1 MKNITLISLFNL
13 AIKHI
18 LVIIIAAAIFA
29 GAAFGY
35 CEFIADARYSAKGA
49 IMVTNGA
56 ITTDENGVKTT
67 INNTDIVASINILDT
82 ATDILTTSDI
92 YKELAKKFKNKYSYQ
107 NLKAFSS
114 VTQRENNTLFI
125 DISFTAET
133 PEEAVSLV
141 NSYLDIAP
149 KYVEEALPG
158 TKSNIFEADS
168 ATKVFPNTF
177 TITAIAGFL
186 GAIIAFAVVFFIE
199 SLDTVIH
206 DEDDFKEKFDVP
218 VIGSVPDFSAAR
230 NGKAYKGYNSYGYAY
245 EKGGSK
251 NGK

>member
-29 GAAFGY
+29 GAAFCY

-49 IMVTNGA
+49 ILVTNGA
-56 ITTDENGVKTT
+56 ITTDENGAQTT
-67 INNTDIVASINILDT
+67 INNTDIAASINISDT
-82 ATDILTTSDI
+82 VTDTLSTSGI
-92 YKELAKKFKNKYSYQ
+92 FKELAKELKNKYRY
-107 NLKAFSS
+107 NTLKSLAS
-114 VTQRENNTLFI
+114 VSQRDNNSLFI

-133 PEEAVSLV
+133 PDEAVSLV
-141 NSYLDIAP
+141 NSYLAIAP
-149 KYVEEALPG
+149 DYVSSALPG
-158 TKSNIFEADS
+158 TASSTFEADT

-186 GAIIAFAVVFFIE
+186 GAIIAFAIVFFID
-199 SLDTVIH
+199 SLDTIIH

-230 NGKAYKGYNSYGYAY
+230 SGKAYKGYNSYGYAY

>member
-1 MKNITLISLFNL
+1 MKNITLLSLFNL

-18 LVIIIAAAIFA
+18 LLIIIAAAVFA
-29 GAAFGY
+29 GAAFTY
-35 CEFIADARYSAKGA
+35 CEFIAESRYSATGA
-49 IMVTNGA
+49 ILVTNGA
-56 ITTDENGVKTT
+56 IATDETGSQTT
-67 INNTDIVASINILDT
+67 INNTDIAASINISDT
-82 ATDILTTSDI
+82 VTDTLSTSGI
-92 YKELAKKFKNKYSYQ
+92 FKELSKKINDKYSHSS
-107 NLKAFSS
+107 LKTRATVS
-114 VTQRENNTLFI
+114 QRENSSLFI
-125 DISFTAET
+125 DISFIAET

-141 NSYLDIAP
+141 NSYLEIAP
-149 KYVEEALPG
+149 DYISKALPG
-158 TKSNIFEADS
+158 TASSTFDADA

-186 GAIIAFAVVFFIE
+186 GAIVAFAIVFFID

-230 NGKAYKGYNSYGYAY
+230 NGKAYKSYNSYGYAY